1 MAVKNLTQEQINFI
15 QDNKNKMKQKEI
27 ARLLGITPAAVCLR
41 IKRPKVVTGFF
52 DVDSFSK
59 QYIA

>member
-1 MAVKNLTQEQINFI
+1 MALNNLTQEQINFI
-15 QDNKNKMKQKEI
+15 HQNKGVMKQKEI

-41 IKRPKVVTGFF
+41 IKRPKVIEGNF
-52 DVDSFSK
+52 DIEEFKK